1 MKLTEKAS
9 LFEKMAKEALRVKS
23 AQVAAP
29 AVAAAPK
36 LTDAQVAALKAQLAQ
51 IEAQINASLHGA
63 SPVAGKTAST
73 KLGQVAPKLTDAQVA
88 ALKAQLAQIE
98 AQINASLHGASPV
111 AGKTASIKSAQA
123 ALTPAQVE
131 SLKQQAAKIKAQID
145 ASYKSGGSTPVA
157 PAAPAPTAAM
167 SAAEVASLK
176 QQAEAIRAQ
185 INASLNAPSVAPVS
199 ASAKAVRFEKSAQ
212 AFQQINELSSTIP
225 TLWTHFTNAMRTPA
239 LWPQIPVSVRPALN
253 DQWATMLKN
262 LDVDVAAKLN
272 GQLRA
277 FFAAVPV
284 DVKAAAFKAGGDKLA
299 AALDQFAMNAKTI
312 QQSVPAD
319 KAPAAT
325 APEAG
330 VAAQSPSA
338 APAHKGPAQF
348 LQNYM
353 KTQKEPAQFLQDY
366 MGEQT
371 DETK

>member
-98 AQINASLHGASPV
+98 AQINASLHAASPV
-111 AGKTASIKSAQA
+111 ASVKSAQA
-123 ALTPAQVE
+123 TLTPAQVE

-145 ASYKSGGSTPVA
+145 ASLKGGAVAPVA
-157 PAAPAPTAAM
+157 PVAPAPTAAM